1 MGPPSDSRP
10 RVLLFYPEFVV
21 FHDRS
26 LSEVAQMRPK
36 SKQDFAAIGGVG
48 GAKLR
53 DLASPFMELIT
64 GHSD

>member
-36 SKQDFAAIGGVG
+36 SKQDFAAIGG
-48 GAKLR
+48 AKLR